1 MLEKKGQN
9 DVNIYIPEVASA
21 TAEVT
26 IDEVINAVLKYQP
39 HADVELVRKAYEL
52 ANAAH
57 GGQKRASGEDYIIHP
72 LCVAKILT
80 ELQIDSTTIT
90 AALLH
95 DVVEDTTYSQAQME
109 DIFGTEVAMLIDG
122 VTKLGKIKYQ
132 SREEQQSENYRKLF
146 LAMAKDIR
154 VIMIKLADRLHN
166 MRTLKF
172 VKEEKQKRIA
182 KETIEVY
189 APLAN
194 RLGIS
199 NIKWELEDL
208 CLRYLEPEFYYDLV
222 EKVKQ
227 KRQER
232 QRFIED
238 AILQIHTKLIRS
250 SIKAEISGR
259 AKHFYS
265 IYRKMKR
272 DNKDISEI
280 YDLSAVRVLVHNV
293 KDCYAVLGVIHA
305 MWKPI
310 PGRFKD
316 YIAMPKSNGYQSLH
330 TTVMTRGYPLEIQI
344 RTFAMH
350 KVSEYGVA
358 AHWKYKEAGRSVGAG
373 NDYEKKIS
381 WLRQMMNL
389 QHEVNDPTEYLEA
402 LKMDIFSD
410 EVFVF
415 TPNGDVIDLPK
426 GSVPIDFAYR
436 IHTEVGHHCVGAKVN
451 GKIVPL
457 EYKLKN
463 GDQVSI
469 ITNKANNGPSRD
481 WLNIVASSDTRA
493 KIRSWFKKVKREENV
508 IRGRELLEK
517 EAKRLGYEPKD
528 LLRDEWLNSVCLRF
542 NINNDEDMLAAVG
555 YGGVAVNGVIAKLI
569 EHHKKAIK
577 AATPPDVSEMLE
589 TIKQQHNNSRKNKA
603 SHGILVEGESGMLV
617 RLARCCNPIPG
628 DPIVGYITKGRGVSV
643 HRADCPNVLSDD
655 GDTTRVIDVNWDI
668 GLDKDYTVE
677 IEIICNDAAGV
688 LTSVLS
694 VPAEMKINVSAV
706 NAKANKG
713 NKTSTIIMSLEV
725 HNAAQVSLVM
735 GKIRRLKDV
744 FSVSRAMASAADNNS
759 NTRHGR

>member
-1 MLEKKGQN
+1 MTKETNSMG
-9 DVNIYIPEVASA
+9 VNIYTPVVASA
-21 TAEVT
+21 TACVT
-26 IDEVINAVLKYQP
+26 IDDVINALLEYQP
-39 HADVELVRKAYEL
+39 HADVDLVRKAYEL
-52 ANAAH
+52 AHAAH
-57 GGQKRASGEDYIIHP
+57 EGQKRASGEEYIIHP

-80 ELQIDSTTIT
+80 ELQIDYITIT

-109 DIFGTEVAMLIDG
+109 DIFGPEVAMLIDG

-132 SREEQQSENYRKLF
+132 SKVEQQSENYRKLF

-172 VKEEKQKRIA
+172 VKEEKQQRIA
-182 KETIEVY
+182 RETIEVY

-222 EKVKQ
+222 DKVSQ

-250 SIKAEISGR
+250 GVKADISGR

-272 DNKDISEI
+272 DHKDLSEI

-381 WLRQMMNL
+381 WLRQMVNL
-389 QHEVNDPTEYLEA
+389 QHDVNDPGEYLEA

-436 IHTEVGHHCVGAKVN
+436 IHTEVGNHCVGAKVN

-463 GDQVSI
+463 GDLVSI
-469 ITNKANNGPSRD
+469 ITNKSNNGPSRD
-481 WLNIVASSDTRA
+481 WLNIVAAAETRT

-508 IRGRELLEK
+508 LRGRELLEK
-517 EAKRLGYEPKD
+517 EAKRLGYEPKA

-542 NINNDEDMLAAVG
+542 NINSDEDLLAAIG
-555 YGGVAVNGVIAKLI
+555 YGGVTVNGVIAKLI
-569 EHHKKAIK
+569 EHHKKEIK
-577 AATPPDVSEMLE
+577 EATPPDVSEMLE
-589 TIKQQHNNSRKNKA
+589 KFKPNNVRKSKA
-603 SHGILVEGESGMLV
+603 SHGILVEGEAGMLV

-628 DPIVGYITKGRGVSV
+628 DPITGYITKGRGVSV
-643 HRADCPNVLSDD
+643 HRADCPNVLADN
-655 GDTTRVIDVNWDI
+655 GDTTRVIEVNWDV
-668 GLDKDYTVE
+668 GLDKNYNVE
-677 IEIICNDAAGV
+677 IEISCADRPAM
-688 LTSVLS
+688 LTSILA
-694 VPAEMKINVSAV
+694 VPVEMKLNVTSV
-706 NAKANKG
+706 NAKTNK
-713 NKTSTIIMSLEV
+713 NDKTSIVVMGLDVRTAS
-725 HNAAQVSLVM
+725 QVSM
-735 GKIRRLKDV
+735 IMTKIRRLKDV
-744 FSVSRAMASAADNNS
+744 YSVSRAMATTVDNNS
-759 NTRHGR
+759 NGR

>member
-1 MLEKKGQN
+1 MG
-9 DVNIYIPEVASA
+9 VNIYTPVVASA
-21 TAEVT
+21 TACVT
-26 IDEVINAVLKYQP
+26 IDDVINALLEYQP
-39 HADVELVRKAYEL
+39 HADVDLVRKAYEL
-52 ANAAH
+52 AHAAH
-57 GGQKRASGEDYIIHP
+57 EGQKRASGEEYIIHP

-80 ELQIDSTTIT
+80 ELQIDYITIT

-109 DIFGTEVAMLIDG
+109 DIFGPEVAMLIDG

-132 SREEQQSENYRKLF
+132 SKVEQQSENYRKLF

-172 VKEEKQKRIA
+172 VKEEKQQRIA
-182 KETIEVY
+182 RETIEVY

-222 EKVKQ
+222 DKVSQ

-250 SIKAEISGR
+250 GVKADISGR

-272 DNKDISEI
+272 DHKDLSEI

-381 WLRQMMNL
+381 WLRQMVNL
-389 QHEVNDPTEYLEA
+389 QHDVNDPGEYLEA

-589 TIKQQHNNSRKNKA
+589 TIKQQHNNTRKNKA

-628 DPIVGYITKGRGVSV
+628 DPIIGYITKGRGVSV

-677 IEIICNDAAGV
+677 IEISCNDAAGV

-706 NAKANKG
+706 NAK
-713 NKTSTIIMSLEV
+713 
-725 HNAAQVSLVM
+725 
-735 GKIRRLKDV
+735 
-744 FSVSRAMASAADNNS
+744 
-759 NTRHGR
+759 

>member
-1 MLEKKGQN
+1 MTKETNSMG
-9 DVNIYIPEVASA
+9 VNIYTPVVASA
-21 TAEVT
+21 TACVT
-26 IDEVINAVLKYQP
+26 IDDVINALLEYQP
-39 HADVELVRKAYEL
+39 HADVDLVRKAYEL
-52 ANAAH
+52 AHAAH
-57 GGQKRASGEDYIIHP
+57 EGQKRASGEEYIIHP

-80 ELQIDSTTIT
+80 ELQIDYITIT

-109 DIFGTEVAMLIDG
+109 DIFGPEVAMLIDG

-132 SREEQQSENYRKLF
+132 SKVEQQSENYRKLF

-172 VKEEKQKRIA
+172 VKEEKQQRIA
-182 KETIEVY
+182 RETIEVY

-222 EKVKQ
+222 DKVSQ

-250 SIKAEISGR
+250 GVKADISGR

-272 DNKDISEI
+272 DHKDLSEI

-316 YIAMPKSNGYQSLH
+316 YIALPKSNGYQSLH

-381 WLRQMMNL
+381 WLRQMVNL
-389 QHEVNDPTEYLEA
+389 QHDVNDPGEYLEA

-436 IHTEVGHHCVGAKVN
+436 IHTEVGNHCVGAKVN

-463 GDQVSI
+463 GDLVSI
-469 ITNKANNGPSRD
+469 ITNKSNNGPSRD
-481 WLNIVASSDTRA
+481 WLNIVAAAETRT

-508 IRGRELLEK
+508 LRGRELLEK

-542 NINNDEDMLAAVG
+542 NINSDEDLLAAIG
-555 YGGVAVNGVIAKLI
+555 YGGVTVNGVIAKLI
-569 EHHKKAIK
+569 EHHKKEIK
-577 AATPPDVSEMLE
+577 EATPPDVSEMLE
-589 TIKQQHNNSRKNKA
+589 KFKPNNVRKSKA
-603 SHGILVEGESGMLV
+603 SHGILVEGEAGMLV

-628 DPIVGYITKGRGVSV
+628 DPITGYITKGRGVSV
-643 HRADCPNVLSDD
+643 HRADCPNVLADN
-655 GDTTRVIDVNWDI
+655 GDTTRVIEVNWDV
-668 GLDKDYTVE
+668 GLDKNYNVE
-677 IEIICNDAAGV
+677 IEISCADRPAM
-688 LTSVLS
+688 LTSILA
-694 VPAEMKINVSAV
+694 VPVEMKLNVTSV
-706 NAKANKG
+706 NAKTNK
-713 NKTSTIIMSLEV
+713 NDKTSIVVMGLDVRTAS
-725 HNAAQVSLVM
+725 QVSM
-735 GKIRRLKDV
+735 IMTKIRRLKDV
-744 FSVSRAMASAADNNS
+744 YSVSRAMATTVDNNS
-759 NTRHGR
+759 NGR